1 MVGATVEVVDVVV
14 EVVEEVVDDVVV
26 DGGVVVVGGAIVVV
40 VVVRDAS
47 REVND
52 AVWKTGP
59 SHRPPEGLPFPVSLM
74 VMTSFGR
81 VVVTDNVTRPGLP
94 TLVSLS
100 SRSSTEASCPSPAMT
115 EIENVTVE
123 GKFTA
128 IVC

>member
-14 EVVEEVVDDVVV
+14 EVVDVVVDDVVV
-26 DGGVVVVGGAIVVV
+26 DGGVVVVGGDIVVV

-59 SHRPPEGLPFPVSLM
+59 SHRPEGFPFPVSLM

-100 SRSSTEASCPSPAMT
+100 SRSSTEASCPSNALT
-115 EIENVTVE
+115 ETENVTVE
-123 GKFTA
+123 GKFTV